1 MGKTEAKM
9 KRRYRKA
16 VFAVIYCR
24 EKGKVEYLILRRK
37 HHWKGWEF
45 TKGGRNKFE
54 LKRWAARREARE
66 ESGLKPIRIKRFNY
80 SGKYKYSREFS
91 DRKGFIGQTFTLFAA
106 EVRKGKVK
114 VDKKEHSGF
123 KWMNFKQALRS
134 VKFANQKK
142 SLKIVNNWISKR

>member
-1 MGKTEAKM
+1 M
-9 KRRYRKA
+9 KRGKYRRA
-16 VFAVIYCR
+16 VFVVVYSR
-24 EKGKVEYLILRRK
+24 TKKGVEYLILRRK

-54 LKRWAARREARE
+54 PKRWAARREAGE

-80 SGKYKYSREFS
+80 SGKYRYSREFP
-91 DRKGFIGQTFTLFAA
+91 DRKGFVGQTFTLFAA
-106 EVRKGKVK
+106 EVKKGKVK
-114 VDKKEHSGF
+114 VDRKEHSGF

-142 SLKIVNNWISKR
+142 SLRIVDAFLKRK